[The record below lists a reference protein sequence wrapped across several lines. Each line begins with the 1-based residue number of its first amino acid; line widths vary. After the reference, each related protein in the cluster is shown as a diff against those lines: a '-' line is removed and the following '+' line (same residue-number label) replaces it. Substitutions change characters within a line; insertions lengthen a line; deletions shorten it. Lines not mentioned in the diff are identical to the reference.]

1 MRRDK
6 EKWLD
11 GMMKD
16 MEEEM
21 RHNRRDRL
29 FKQMKRLMNSK
40 VTPADTIVD
49 EAGQPVQQAEEKR
62 SRWRRHFHE
71 ILNMDSAVSEEVVA
85 DLEDNSHL
93 ETPEVNREEVE
104 RAVNK
109 LQNKRAAGDDRIV
122 AELVKNGG
130 KAMIDKRCGRQG
142 WYHKNESMSLWF
154 QFFATRRETEECVAT
169 TEECHCL
176 ACQGRC

>member
-16 MEEEM
+16 MEEDM
-21 RHNRRDRL
+21 RHNRQDRY
-29 FKQMKRLMNSK
+29 FKKMKRLMNSG
-40 VTPADTIVD
+40 VTPADIIMD
-49 EAGQPVQQAEEKR
+49 EAGEPVQQAEEKM
-62 SRWRRHFHE
+62 SRWRRHFQE
-71 ILNMDSAVSEEVVA
+71 VLNVGSAVSEEVVA

-104 RAVNK
+104 RAVKK
-109 LQNKRAAGDDRIV
+109 LQNKRAAGDDRIL

-130 KAMIDKRCGRQG
+130 EAMIDWMMELIQQVRKTRQVPQEWKNATLVPMYKRDRRVCGN
-142 WYHKNESMSLWF
+142 Y
-154 QFFATRRETEECVAT
+154 
-169 TEECHCL
+169 
-176 ACQGRC
+176 